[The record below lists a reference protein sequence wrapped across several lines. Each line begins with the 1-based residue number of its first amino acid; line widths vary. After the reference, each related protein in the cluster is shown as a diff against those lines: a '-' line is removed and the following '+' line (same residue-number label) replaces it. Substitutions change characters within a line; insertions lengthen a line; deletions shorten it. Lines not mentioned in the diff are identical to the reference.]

1 MDSES
6 ATKTDGVRIG
16 YKLEVE
22 SGSVTTPIG
31 CGSKSCPNTMIS
43 EAVGTF
49 QKTDDDK
56 EGFER
61 VQVRDGP
68 RSCFP

>member
-16 YKLEVE
+16 YKHEAE

-31 CGSKSCPNTMIS
+31 CGAKSCPNTMIS
-43 EAVGTF
+43 EVVGTF

-56 EGFER
+56 E
-61 VQVRDGP
+61 
-68 RSCFP
+68 